1 MSNILSISA
10 KEVIHNLKITCKIP
24 DVVEAIA
31 KQKLIVDTA
40 AEAGIVVEDE
50 ELQQEGD
57 RLRFAKKL
65 VKATETWAWL
75 KKHHLTLDDFEELAY
90 NNVLSQKLADHLFAS
105 KVEPLFYQNQL
116 DYVAAVTYEVILD
129 DWDLTLEL
137 FYGVQELEVTF
148 QEIAREYIS
157 NPDLRR
163 AGGFMGTRHRKDFRP
178 EIAAAVFA
186 ASPPEVIKPIETP
199 KGVHL
204 IWVEEIIQPKLDEQ
218 LHEKIVMELFNSWLK
233 KQIDQMEII
242 TQFQL
247 DEFVEKSVPEKL
259 LKQI

>member
-1 MSNILSISA
+1 MSNNLSISA
-10 KEVIHNLKITCKIP
+10 TEVIHNLKITCQIP
-24 DVVEAIA
+24 TVVENIA
-31 KQKLIVDTA
+31 KQKVIVDTA
-40 AEAGIVVEDE
+40 SKVGIVVDDE

-65 VKATETWAWL
+65 VKAAETWAWL

-90 NNVLSQKLADHLFAS
+90 QNVLSQKLAHHLFAS

-129 DWDLTLEL
+129 DWDIALEL
-137 FYGVQELEVTF
+137 FFAVQELEVTF

-157 NPDLRR
+157 DPDLRR
-163 AGGFMGTRHRKDFRP
+163 SGGFMGTQRRTDFRP

-186 ASPPEVIKPIETP
+186 ASPPGIIKPVTTP

-218 LHEKIVMELFNSWLK
+218 LQEKIVMELFDNWLK
-233 KQIDQMEII
+233 QQTGQMKII
-242 TQFQL
+242 TRL
-247 DEFVEKSVPEKL
+247 DTFVSTSTSEEEA
-259 LKQI
+259 LKQA

>member
-1 MSNILSISA
+1 MSNNLSISA
-10 KEVIHNLKITCKIP
+10 TELIHNLKITCQIP
-24 DVVEAIA
+24 AVVESIK
-31 KQKLIVDTA
+31 KQKVIADSA
-40 AEAGIVVEDE
+40 REAGIVVDDK

-65 VKATETWAWL
+65 VKAAETWAWL

-90 NNVLSQKLADHLFAS
+90 QNVLSQKLAHHLFAS

-116 DYVAAVTYEVILD
+116 DYVAAVTYEVVLD
-129 DWDLTLEL
+129 DWDIALEL
-137 FYGVQELEVTF
+137 FFAVHELEVTF

-157 NPDLRR
+157 DPNLRR
-163 AGGFMGTRHRKDFRP
+163 NGGFMGTKRRTAFRP

-186 ASPPEVIKPIETP
+186 ASPPGIIKPVTTP

-218 LHEKIVMELFNSWLK
+218 LQEKIVMELFESWLTQQTE
-233 KQIDQMEII
+233 QIEIV
-242 TQFQL
+242 TQL
-247 DEFVEKSVPEKL
+247 DRFAVTSTSEQA
-259 LKQI
+259 LKQA

>member
-1 MSNILSISA
+1 MSNNLSISA
-10 KEVIHNLKITCKIP
+10 TELIHNLKITCQIP
-24 DVVEAIA
+24 AVVESIK
-31 KQKLIVDTA
+31 KQKVIADSA
-40 AEAGIVVEDE
+40 REAGIVVDDE

-65 VKATETWAWL
+65 VKAAETWAWL

-90 NNVLSQKLADHLFAS
+90 QNVLSQKLAHHLFAS

-116 DYVAAVTYEVILD
+116 DYVAAVTYEVVLD
-129 DWDLTLEL
+129 DWDIALEL
-137 FYGVQELEVTF
+137 FFAVHELEVTF

-157 NPDLRR
+157 DPNLRR
-163 AGGFMGTRHRKDFRP
+163 NGGFMGTKRRTDFRP

-186 ASPPEVIKPIETP
+186 ASPPGIIKPVTTP

-218 LHEKIVMELFNSWLK
+218 LQEKIVMELFESWLT
-233 KQIDQMEII
+233 QQTEQLEIV
-242 TQFQL
+242 TQL
-247 DEFVEKSVPEKL
+247 DGFAVTSTSEQA
-259 LKQI
+259 LKQA